1 MSETL
6 AQIDG
11 RPIGPDHPPYV
22 VAEMSGNHNG
32 DIRRALDL
40 ISAAADAGAD
50 AVKIQT
56 YTADTITL
64 DHDGP
69 GFRIEGGLWDGRR
82 LHELYAEAHTPWDW
96 HGPMFEHARK
106 LGITLFSSPFDPTA
120 VDLLQ
125 SLGAPAYKIASF
137 ELVDLPLIRRCAE
150 TGRPLVMSTGMASEA
165 EIAEA
170 VAAARGAGARDLVV
184 LHCTSAYPAPM
195 SSMNLS
201 TLPDMARRFGVLPGL
216 SDHTLGIAASIAA
229 VALGAVF
236 IEKHFTLSRAEG
248 GVDSAFSLEP
258 SELADLVAG
267 CRGAWEAL
275 GQPTYGP
282 GEAEAGNAGMRRSL
296 YVSAPL
302 KQGEAFTGANVRS
315 VRPGLGLAPKHLDA
329 VLGRRSTRDIPFG
342 EPLDWSMVEGGG
354 PA

>member
-1 MSETL
+1 MSQAL
-6 AQIDG
+6 ALIDG
-11 RPIGPDHPPYV
+11 RPIGPGHPPYV

-32 DIRRALDL
+32 ELARALDL
-40 ISAAADAGAD
+40 ISAAAEAGAD

-69 GFRIEGGLWDGRR
+69 GFRLEGGLWDGRR

-106 LGITLFSSPFDPTA
+106 AEVTLFSSPFDFTA
-120 VDLLQ
+120 VDFLE
-125 SLGAPAYKIASF
+125 SFDAPAYKIASF
-137 ELVDLPLIRRCAE
+137 ELVDLPLIRRCAA
-150 TGRPLVMSTGMASEA
+150 TGRPLVMSTGMASQE

-170 VAAARGAGARDLVV
+170 VEAARGAGAKDLIV

-195 SSMNLS
+195 SSMNLA
-201 TLPDMARRFGVLPGL
+201 TLPDMAERFGVMTGL
-216 SDHTLGIAASIAA
+216 SDHTLGTAASVAA

-258 SELADLVAG
+258 AELAELVQS
-267 CRGAWEAL
+267 CRSAWEAM
-275 GQPTYGP
+275 GRVAYGP

-296 YVSAPL
+296 YASAPVR
-302 KQGEAFTGANVRS
+302 KGEAFTASNVRS

-329 VLGRRSTRDIPFG
+329 VLGRLATRDIHFG
-342 EPLDWSMVEGGG
+342 EPMDWSMVEGGG

>member
-6 AQIDG
+6 AYIDG
-11 RPIGPDHPPYV
+11 RPIGPGHPPYV

-32 DIRRALDL
+32 DIQRALDL
-40 ISAAADAGAD
+40 ISAAAGAGAD

-69 GFRIEGGLWDGRR
+69 GFRISGGLWDGRR

-96 HGPMFEHARK
+96 HARMFDHARAE
-106 LGITLFSSPFDPTA
+106 GITLFSSPFDATA
-120 VDLLQ
+120 VDLLER
-125 SLGAPAYKIASF
+125 LGAPAYKIASF
-137 ELVDLPLIRRCAE
+137 ELVDLPLIRRCAA
-150 TGRPLVMSTGMASEA
+150 TGKPLVMSTGMAAPE

-170 VAAARGAGARDLVV
+170 VEAARGAGARDLVV

-195 SSMNLS
+195 SSMNLA

-216 SDHTLGIAASIAA
+216 SDHTLGTAASVAA

-258 SELADLVAG
+258 AELAELVQS
-267 CRGAWEAL
+267 CRGAWEAM
-275 GQPTYGP
+275 GRVAYGP
-282 GEAEAGNAGMRRSL
+282 GEAEAGNAGLRRSL
-296 YVSAPL
+296 YASAPVR
-302 KQGEAFTGANVRS
+302 KGEVFTASNVRS
-315 VRPGLGLAPKHLDA
+315 VRPGHGLAPKHLDT
-329 VLGRRSTRDIPFG
+329 VIGRRATRDIPFG
-342 EPLDWSMVEGGG
+342 EPMDWSMVEGGG

>member
-1 MSETL
+1 MSQAL
-6 AQIDG
+6 AHIAG
-11 RPIGPDHPPYV
+11 RPIGPGHPPYV

-32 DIRRALDL
+32 DIQRALDL
-40 ISAAADAGAD
+40 ITAAAAAGAD

-56 YTADTITL
+56 YTADTLTL

-96 HGPMFEHARK
+96 HARMFGHAREA
-106 LGITLFSSPFDPTA
+106 GITLFSSPFDSTA
-120 VDLLQ
+120 VDLLE

-137 ELVDLPLIRRCAE
+137 ELVDLPLIRRCAA
-150 TGRPLVMSTGMASEA
+150 TGKPLVMSTGMASPE

-170 VAAARGAGARDLVV
+170 VETARDAGARDLVV

-195 SSMNLS
+195 SSMNLA
-201 TLPDMARRFGVLPGL
+201 TLPDMAQRFGVLPGL
-216 SDHTLGIAASIAA
+216 SDHTLGIAASVAA

-236 IEKHFTLSRAEG
+236 IEKHFTLRRADG

-258 SELADLVAG
+258 GELADLVRS

-275 GQPTYGP
+275 GGVTYGP

-296 YVSAPL
+296 YVSAPVL
-302 KQGEAFTGANVRS
+302 KGEVLTAANIRS
-315 VRPGLGLAPKHLDA
+315 VRPGHGLAPRHYDA
-329 VLGRRSTRDIPFG
+329 VLGRRATRDIPFG
-342 EPLDWSMVEGGG
+342 EPLDWSMVEGGEAG
-354 PA
+354 